1 MDLRRHSIGLM
12 MNEKDLD
19 HVREA
24 AAGAI
29 QLCGKYGTRASLGDL
44 EPGARDFLNWQLRLA
59 QTQALVAISEELALA
74 RRDREIARNSQRLG

>member
-1 MDLRRHSIGLM
+1 

-29 QLCGKYGTRASLGDL
+29 QICGKYDNRASLDGL
-44 EPGARDFLNWQLRLA
+44 EPAVWDFLNWQLRLA

-74 RRDREIARNSQRLG
+74 RREREAARRTQSLGMG